1 MKKYSS
7 DYYFYYL
14 INISLVIIFLFPIY
28 WTIISSLKTPPELIS
43 KEQTFYPHTI
53 TFEYYERILTYG
65 YKEVDESE
73 NVTLEDGLLSA
84 GNIFIA
90 FKNSIIVTIGTIIL
104 SLFVSILGGY
114 AFTFYKFK
122 FKEYFFIFLLLPI
135 LIPGISLIIPI
146 YILLKNLNLLD
157 TYIAL
162 IFLHSMSMVPLGIFM
177 MRNAFNSIPKSL
189 REVAILEGSNDF
201 KILLTVLMPL
211 AIPGILT
218 VTVFAM
224 YVSWNDFIYA
234 FLFISSENMKML
246 NVALKHIATG
256 ANQFDMKWGDLT
268 AGSVVSFIPL
278 IIFYAFLQ
286 QYFVR
291 GITGSA
297 VKE

>member
-1 MKKYSS
+1 MKRFSS
-7 DYYFYYL
+7 DYYLYYL
-14 INISLVIIFLFPIY
+14 INISLVIIILFPIY

-43 KEQTFYPHTI
+43 KQQTFYPHTI

-65 YKEVDESE
+65 FKDVDESE

-90 FKNSIIVTIGTIIL
+90 FKNSFIVTIGTIIL
-104 SLFVSILGGY
+104 SLIVSTLGGY

-135 LIPGISLIIPI
+135 LIPSISLIIPI

-157 TYIAL
+157 TYTAL

-177 MRNAFNSIPKSL
+177 MRNAFSSIPKSL

-224 YVSWNDFIYA
+224 YVSWNDFILA
-234 FLFISSENMKML
+234 FLFISSEDMKML

-256 ANQFDMKWGDLT
+256 ANQWEMKWGDLT

>member
-1 MKKYSS
+1 MKKFST
-7 DYYFYYL
+7 DYYLYYL
-14 INISLVIIFLFPIY
+14 VNISLVIIILFPIY

-43 KEQTFYPHTI
+43 KQQTFYPHTI
-53 TFEYYERILTYG
+53 TFQYYERILTYG
-65 YKEVDESE
+65 FKKVDESE

-90 FKNSIIVTIGTIIL
+90 FKNSSIVTIGTIIL
-104 SLFVSILGGY
+104 SLIVSILGGY

-135 LIPGISLIIPI
+135 LIPSISLIIPI

-157 TYIAL
+157 TYTAL

-177 MRNAFNSIPKSL
+177 MRNAFGSIPKSL

-224 YVSWNDFIYA
+224 YVSWNDFILA
-234 FLFISSENMKML
+234 FLFISSEDMKML

-256 ANQFDMKWGDLT
+256 ANQWEMKWGDLT

>member
-14 INISLVIIFLFPIY
+14 INTSLVIIFLFPIY

-104 SLFVSILGGY
+104 SLIVSILGGY

-146 YILLKNLNLLD
+146 YILLKNLNLLN

-224 YVSWNDFIYA
+224 YISWNDFIYA

>member
-1 MKKYSS
+1 MKKFSS
-7 DYYFYYL
+7 DYYLYYL
-14 INISLVIIFLFPIY
+14 INISLVIIILFPIY

-43 KEQTFYPHTI
+43 KQQTFYPHTI

-65 YKEVDESE
+65 FKDVDESE

-90 FKNSIIVTIGTIIL
+90 FKNSFIVTIGTIIL
-104 SLFVSILGGY
+104 SLIVSTLGGY

-135 LIPGISLIIPI
+135 LIPSISLIIPI

-157 TYIAL
+157 TYTAL

-177 MRNAFNSIPKSL
+177 MRNAFSSIPKSL

-224 YVSWNDFIYA
+224 YVSWNDFILA
-234 FLFISSENMKML
+234 FLFISSEDMKML

-256 ANQFDMKWGDLT
+256 ANQWEMKWGDLT

>member
-90 FKNSIIVTIGTIIL
+90 FKNSIVVTIGTIIL
-104 SLFVSILGGY
+104 SLIVSILGGY

-122 FKEYFFIFLLLPI
+122 FKEFFFIFLLLPI

-146 YILLKNLNLLD
+146 YILLKNLKLLD

>member
-1 MKKYSS
+1 MKKFSS
-7 DYYFYYL
+7 DYYLYYL

-43 KEQTFYPHTI
+43 KQQTFYPHTI

-65 YKEVDESE
+65 LKDVDESE
-73 NVTLEDGLLSA
+73 NVTIEDGLLSA

-104 SLFVSILGGY
+104 SLIVSILGGY

-146 YILLKNLNLLD
+146 YILLKNLSLLD

-177 MRNAFNSIPKSL
+177 MRNAFTSIPKSL

-286 QYFVR
+286 QYFLR

>member
-1 MKKYSS
+1 MKKFSS
-7 DYYFYYL
+7 DYYLYYL
-14 INISLVIIFLFPIY
+14 LNVSLVIIILFPIY

-43 KEQTFYPHTI
+43 KQQTFYPHTI

-65 YKEVDESE
+65 FKDVDESE
-73 NVTLEDGLLSA
+73 NVTIEDGLLSA

-90 FKNSIIVTIGTIIL
+90 FKNSFIVTIGTIIL
-104 SLFVSILGGY
+104 SLIVSTLGGY

-146 YILLKNLNLLD
+146 YILLKNLSLLD

-177 MRNAFNSIPKSL
+177 MRNAFSSIPKSL

-224 YVSWNDFIYA
+224 YVSWNDFILA
-234 FLFISSENMKML
+234 FLFISSEEMKML
-246 NVALKHIATG
+246 NIALKNLATG
-256 ANQFDMKWGDLT
+256 ANQFEMKWGDLT

>member
-1 MKKYSS
+1 MKKFSS
-7 DYYFYYL
+7 DYYLYYL
-14 INISLVIIFLFPIY
+14 LNISLVIIILFPIY

-43 KEQTFYPHTI
+43 KQQTFYPHTI

-65 YKEVDESE
+65 FKEVDESE
-73 NVTLEDGLLSA
+73 NATLEGGLLRA

-90 FKNSIIVTIGTIIL
+90 FKNSFIVTIGTIIL
-104 SLFVSILGGY
+104 SLIVSTLGGY

-135 LIPGISLIIPI
+135 LIPSISLIIPI

-157 TYIAL
+157 TYTAL

-177 MRNAFNSIPKSL
+177 MRNAFSSIPKSL

-224 YVSWNDFIYA
+224 YVSWNDFILA
-234 FLFISSENMKML
+234 FLFISSEDMKML

-256 ANQFDMKWGDLT
+256 GNQWEMKWGDLT
-268 AGSVVSFIPL
+268 SGSVVSFIPV

-286 QYFVR
+286 RYFVR
-291 GITGSA
+291 GITGGA

>member
-1 MKKYSS
+1 MKRFSS
-7 DYYFYYL
+7 DYYLYYL
-14 INISLVIIFLFPIY
+14 LNISLVIIILFPIY

-43 KEQTFYPHTI
+43 KQQTFYPHTI

-65 YKEVDESE
+65 FKKVDESE

-90 FKNSIIVTIGTIIL
+90 FKNSFIVTIGTIIL
-104 SLFVSILGGY
+104 SLIVSTLGGY

-135 LIPGISLIIPI
+135 LIPSISLIIPI

-157 TYIAL
+157 TYTAL
-162 IFLHSMSMVPLGIFM
+162 IFLHSMNMVPLGIFM
-177 MRNAFNSIPKSL
+177 MRNAFSSIPKSL

-224 YVSWNDFIYA
+224 YVSWNDFILA
-234 FLFISSENMKML
+234 FLFISSEDMKML
-246 NVALKHIATG
+246 NVALKHISTG
-256 ANQFDMKWGDLT
+256 ANQWEMKWGDLT

-291 GITGSA
+291 GITGGA

>member
-1 MKKYSS
+1 MKRFSS
-7 DYYFYYL
+7 DYYLYYL
-14 INISLVIIFLFPIY
+14 INISLVIIILFPIY

-43 KEQTFYPHTI
+43 KQQTFYPHTI

-65 YKEVDESE
+65 FKDVDESE

-104 SLFVSILGGY
+104 SLIVSTLGGY

-135 LIPGISLIIPI
+135 LIPSISLIIPI

-157 TYIAL
+157 TYTAL

-177 MRNAFNSIPKSL
+177 MRNAFSSIPKSL

-256 ANQFDMKWGDLT
+256 ANQWEMKWGDLT

-291 GITGSA
+291 GITGGA

>member
-1 MKKYSS
+1 MKKFSS
-7 DYYFYYL
+7 DYYLYYL

-43 KEQTFYPHTI
+43 KQQTFYPHTI

-65 YKEVDESE
+65 FKDVDESE

-90 FKNSIIVTIGTIIL
+90 FKNSFIVTIGTIIL
-104 SLFVSILGGY
+104 SLIVSTLGGY

-135 LIPGISLIIPI
+135 LIPSISLIIPI

-157 TYIAL
+157 TYTAL

-177 MRNAFNSIPKSL
+177 MRNAFSSIPKSL

-224 YVSWNDFIYA
+224 YVSWNDFILA
-234 FLFISSENMKML
+234 FLFISSEDMKML

-256 ANQFDMKWGDLT
+256 ANQWEMKWGDLT

>member
-1 MKKYSS
+1 MKKFSS
-7 DYYFYYL
+7 DYYLYYL

-43 KEQTFYPHTI
+43 KQQTFYPHTI

-65 YKEVDESE
+65 LKDVDESE
-73 NVTLEDGLLSA
+73 NVTIEDGLLSA

-104 SLFVSILGGY
+104 SLIVSILGGY

-146 YILLKNLNLLD
+146 YILLKNLSLLD

-177 MRNAFNSIPKSL
+177 MRNAFTSIPKSL

>member
-1 MKKYSS
+1 MKKFSS
-7 DYYFYYL
+7 DYYLYYL

-43 KEQTFYPHTI
+43 KQQTFYPHTI

-65 YKEVDESE
+65 FKDVDESE
-73 NVTLEDGLLSA
+73 NVTIEDGLLSA

-104 SLFVSILGGY
+104 SLIVSILGGY

-157 TYIAL
+157 TYTAL
-162 IFLHSMSMVPLGIFM
+162 IFLHSMNMVPLGIFM
-177 MRNAFNSIPKSL
+177 MRNAFSSIPKSL

>member
-1 MKKYSS
+1 MKKFSS
-7 DYYFYYL
+7 DYYLYYL
-14 INISLVIIFLFPIY
+14 LNISLVIIILFPIY

-43 KEQTFYPHTI
+43 KQQTFYPHTI

-65 YKEVDESE
+65 FKKVDESE
-73 NVTLEDGLLSA
+73 NATLEGGLLRA

-90 FKNSIIVTIGTIIL
+90 FKNSFIVTIGTIIL
-104 SLFVSILGGY
+104 SLIVSTLGGY

-135 LIPGISLIIPI
+135 LIPSISLIIPI

-157 TYIAL
+157 TYTAL

-177 MRNAFNSIPKSL
+177 MRNAFSSIPKSL

>member
-1 MKKYSS
+1 MKKFSS
-7 DYYFYYL
+7 DYYLYYL

-43 KEQTFYPHTI
+43 KQQTFYPHTI

-65 YKEVDESE
+65 FKKVDESE

-104 SLFVSILGGY
+104 SLIVSTLGGY

-135 LIPGISLIIPI
+135 LIPSISLIIPI

-157 TYIAL
+157 TYTAL

-177 MRNAFNSIPKSL
+177 MRNAFSSIPKSL

-256 ANQFDMKWGDLT
+256 ANQWEMKWGDLT

>member
-1 MKKYSS
+1 MKRFSS
-7 DYYFYYL
+7 DYYLYYL
-14 INISLVIIFLFPIY
+14 INISLVIIILFPIY

-43 KEQTFYPHTI
+43 KQQTFYPHTI

-65 YKEVDESE
+65 FKKVDESE
-73 NVTLEDGLLSA
+73 NVTLEDGLLSS

-90 FKNSIIVTIGTIIL
+90 FKNSFIVTIGTIIL
-104 SLFVSILGGY
+104 SLIVSTLGGY

-135 LIPGISLIIPI
+135 LIPSISLIIPI

-157 TYIAL
+157 TYTAL

-177 MRNAFNSIPKSL
+177 MRNAFSSIPKSL

-224 YVSWNDFIYA
+224 YVSWNDFILA
-234 FLFISSENMKML
+234 FLFISSEDMKML

-256 ANQFDMKWGDLT
+256 ANQWEMKWGDLT

>member
-7 DYYFYYL
+7 DFYFYYL

-104 SLFVSILGGY
+104 SLIVSILGGY

-146 YILLKNLNLLD
+146 YILLKNLNLLN

>member
-1 MKKYSS
+1 MKRFSS
-7 DYYFYYL
+7 DYYLYYL
-14 INISLVIIFLFPIY
+14 LNISLVIIILFPIY

-43 KEQTFYPHTI
+43 KQQTFYPHTI

-65 YKEVDESE
+65 FKDVDESE

-90 FKNSIIVTIGTIIL
+90 FKNSFIVTIGTIIL
-104 SLFVSILGGY
+104 SLIVSTLGGY

-135 LIPGISLIIPI
+135 LIPSISLIIPI

-157 TYIAL
+157 TYTAL

-177 MRNAFNSIPKSL
+177 MRNAFSSIPKSL

-224 YVSWNDFIYA
+224 YVSWNDFILA
-234 FLFISSENMKML
+234 FLFISSEDMKML

-256 ANQFDMKWGDLT
+256 ANQWEMKWGDLT

>member
-1 MKKYSS
+1 MKKFSS
-7 DYYFYYL
+7 DYYLYYL
-14 INISLVIIFLFPIY
+14 LNISLVIIILFPIY

-43 KEQTFYPHTI
+43 KQQTFYPHTI

-65 YKEVDESE
+65 FKEVDESE
-73 NVTLEDGLLSA
+73 NATLEGGLLRA

-90 FKNSIIVTIGTIIL
+90 FKNSFIVTIGTIIL
-104 SLFVSILGGY
+104 SLIVSTLGGY

-135 LIPGISLIIPI
+135 LIPSISLIIPI

-157 TYIAL
+157 TYTAL
-162 IFLHSMSMVPLGIFM
+162 ILLHSMSMVPLGIFM
-177 MRNAFNSIPKSL
+177 MRNAFSSIPKSL

-224 YVSWNDFIYA
+224 YVSWNDFILA
-234 FLFISSENMKML
+234 FLFISSEDMKML

-256 ANQFDMKWGDLT
+256 ANQWEMKWGDLT

>member
-104 SLFVSILGGY
+104 SLIVSILGGY

-146 YILLKNLNLLD
+146 YILLKNLSLLD

-177 MRNAFNSIPKSL
+177 MRNAFSSIPKSL

>member
-1 MKKYSS
+1 MKKFSS
-7 DYYFYYL
+7 DYYLYYL

-43 KEQTFYPHTI
+43 KQQTLYPHTI

-65 YKEVDESE
+65 FKKVDESE

-90 FKNSIIVTIGTIIL
+90 FKNSFIVTIGTIIL
-104 SLFVSILGGY
+104 SLIVSTLGGY

-135 LIPGISLIIPI
+135 LIPS
-146 YILLKNLNLLD
+146 
-157 TYIAL
+157 
-162 IFLHSMSMVPLGIFM
+162 
-177 MRNAFNSIPKSL
+177 
-189 REVAILEGSNDF
+189 
-201 KILLTVLMPL
+201 
-211 AIPGILT
+211 
-218 VTVFAM
+218 
-224 YVSWNDFIYA
+224 DFILA
-234 FLFISSENMKML
+234 FLFISSEDMKML

-256 ANQFDMKWGDLT
+256 ANQWDMKWGDLT

-291 GITGSA
+291 GITGGS

>member
-177 MRNAFNSIPKSL
+177 MRNAFKSIPKSL

>member
-65 YKEVDESE
+65 YKEVDESK
-73 NVTLEDGLLSA
+73 NVTLDDGLLSA

-146 YILLKNLNLLD
+146 YILLKNLNLID

-177 MRNAFNSIPKSL
+177 MRNAFKSIPKSL

-256 ANQFDMKWGDLT
+256 ANQFDMKRGDLT

>member
-1 MKKYSS
+1 
-7 DYYFYYL
+7 
-14 INISLVIIFLFPIY
+14 
-28 WTIISSLKTPPELIS
+28 
-43 KEQTFYPHTI
+43 
-53 TFEYYERILTYG
+53 
-65 YKEVDESE
+65 
-73 NVTLEDGLLSA
+73 
-84 GNIFIA
+84 
-90 FKNSIIVTIGTIIL
+90 
-104 SLFVSILGGY
+104 
-114 AFTFYKFK
+114 
-122 FKEYFFIFLLLPI
+122 
-135 LIPGISLIIPI
+135 
-146 YILLKNLNLLD
+146 
-157 TYIAL
+157 
-162 IFLHSMSMVPLGIFM
+162 MSMVPLGIFM

>member
-1 MKKYSS
+1 MKKFSS
-7 DYYFYYL
+7 DYYLYYL

-43 KEQTFYPHTI
+43 KQQTFYPHTI

-104 SLFVSILGGY
+104 SLIVSTLGGY

-157 TYIAL
+157 TYTAL

-177 MRNAFNSIPKSL
+177 MRNAFSSIPKSL

-256 ANQFDMKWGDLT
+256 ANQWEMKWGDLT

>member
-1 MKKYSS
+1 MKKFSS
-7 DYYFYYL
+7 DYYLYYL

-146 YILLKNLNLLD
+146 YILLKNLNLID

-177 MRNAFNSIPKSL
+177 MRNAFKSIPKSL

>member
-146 YILLKNLNLLD
+146 YILLKNLNLID

-256 ANQFDMKWGDLT
+256 TNQFDMKWGDLT

>member
-73 NVTLEDGLLSA
+73 NVTLDDGLLSA

-146 YILLKNLNLLD
+146 YILLKNLNLID

-177 MRNAFNSIPKSL
+177 MRNAFKSIPKSL

>member
-1 MKKYSS
+1 MKRFSS
-7 DYYFYYL
+7 DYYLYYL
-14 INISLVIIFLFPIY
+14 LNISLVIIILFPIY

-104 SLFVSILGGY
+104 SLIVSILGGY

-146 YILLKNLNLLD
+146 YILLKNLNLLN

>member
-1 MKKYSS
+1 MKKFST
-7 DYYFYYL
+7 DYYLYYL
-14 INISLVIIFLFPIY
+14 INISLVIIILFPIY
-28 WTIISSLKTPPELIS
+28 WTIISSLKKPPEIIA
-43 KEQTFYPHTI
+43 KPPTYYPHEVTLQ
-53 TFEYYERILTYG
+53 YYERILTYG
-65 YKEVDESE
+65 MKEVDESE
-73 NVTLEDGLLSA
+73 NVTIEDGLLRA
-84 GNIFIA
+84 GNIFVA
-90 FKNSIIVTIGTIIL
+90 FKNSFIVTIGTIIL
-104 SLFVSILGGY
+104 SLIVSVLAGY
-114 AFTFYKFK
+114 AFTFYSFK
-122 FKEYFFIFLLLPI
+122 FKEFFFIFLLLPL
-135 LIPGISLIIPI
+135 LIPSISLIIPL
-146 YILLKNLNLLD
+146 YILLKNLKLLD
-157 TYIAL
+157 TYTAL
-162 IFLHSMSMVPLGIFM
+162 ILLHSMSMVPLGTFM
-177 MRNAFNSIPKSL
+177 MRNAFSSIPKSL

-224 YVSWNDFIYA
+224 YVSWNDFILA
-234 FLFISSENMKML
+234 FLFISSEDMKML

-256 ANQFDMKWGDLT
+256 ANQWEMKWGDLT